1 MKLQPI
7 DIFIIGLYLVA
18 MIVIGLVLKKKASK
32 NMDSYFLG
40 GKTLPFYMLG
50 LSNASGQFD
59 ISGTMWMVTLAFI
72 YGIKSAWVPWL
83 WPVFNQIF
91 LMVYLSVWLRRSNVL
106 TGAEWI
112 QTRFGKNKGASLSH
126 TIVVIYALIGVLG
139 FLSYGFIGVGKFM
152 EIFFPWDFVSQ
163 YVPFDIPAEY
173 VPHAYGIFFTAIAT
187 IYVMLGGMLSIVW
200 TDVVQ
205 FAIMTVAGITIA
217 GIAMMKVSPET
228 IASIVPAGWDSLMPG
243 WNLDLHWTDIFSD
256 VNTKIMND
264 QFGLFGIFIMMMLF
278 KGVFNSMAGP
288 APNYDMQKILSCRNG
303 KEAALMSGSVPV
315 ILLIPRYLMIMG
327 FTILAL
333 AFFKDLDLTTKTGA
347 IDFELILPNAI
358 NQFVPVGVCGL
369 LLAGLLAAFM
379 STFASTANAAPA
391 YIVNDIYKKY
401 INPNAS
407 NKTMI
412 RASYIVT
419 VAVVVV
425 SVVIG
430 FFVESVNSVLQWIT
444 SALYGRYIAANLL
457 KWHWW
462 RFNGNG
468 YFWGMIT
475 GILAAMVCPFIFDG
489 YTMVDGHFV
498 ERVGEYANNAP
509 MLPLFYFPVLLVVSL
524 IGCIVGTYAAPPVE
538 DETLERFYITVRPWG
553 YWKPVYNKVVAK
565 YPQVKANKNFK
576 RDMFNVAV
584 GIIWQMCLTIIPMY
598 IVIREGM
605 PLITSILILAIT
617 TLVLKKNWYDK
628 MSKDE
633 VEYNALMEELKLNEK
648 K

>member
-1 MKLQPI
+1 MKLQMI
-7 DIFIIGLYLVA
+7 DILIIALYLLA
-18 MIVIGLVLKKKASK
+18 MVVIGLVLKKRASK
-32 NMDSYFLG
+32 NMDAYFLG

-72 YGIKSAWVPWL
+72 YGVKSAWVPWL

-91 LMVYLSVWLRRSNVL
+91 LMAYLSVWLRRSNVL

-112 QTRFGKNKGASLSH
+112 QTRFGKDRGARLSH

-152 EIFFPWDFVSQ
+152 EIFFPWNVVSA

-187 IYVMLGGMLSIVW
+187 FYVMLGGMLSIVW

-205 FAIMTVAGITIA
+205 FAIMTVAGIIIA
-217 GIAMMKVSPET
+217 VIAMMKVSPET
-228 IASIVPAGWDSLMPG
+228 LAAIVPEGWTSLMPS
-243 WNLDLHWTDIFSD
+243 WTLDMDWTGMLAS
-256 VNTKIMND
+256 VNDKIAAD
-264 QFGLFGIFIMMMLF
+264 QYGLFGIFIMMMLF

-288 APNYDMQKILSCRNG
+288 APNYDMQKILSCRSG

-315 ILLIPRYLMIMG
+315 ILLVPRYLMIMG
-327 FTILAL
+327 FTVLAL
-333 AFFKDLDLTTKTGA
+333 AFFDQLDLTTQTGA

-401 INPNAS
+401 INPSAS
-407 NKTMI
+407 NRTMI
-412 RASYIVT
+412 RASHVVT
-419 VAVVVV
+419 IAVVVL

-444 SALYGRYIAANLL
+444 SALWGGYIAANLL

-475 GILAAMVCPFIFDG
+475 GIAASMVCPFIFDS

-498 ERVGEYANNAP
+498 ERVGEYAGCAP
-509 MLPLFYFPVLLVVSL
+509 LLPLFYFPLLFAISL
-524 IGCIVGTYAAPPVE
+524 AGCVAGTYMAPPV
-538 DETLERFYITVRPWG
+538 DDATLERFYITVRPWG
-553 YWKPVYNKVVAK
+553 FWKPVHDKVVAR
-565 YPQVKANKNFK
+565 YPQVTANTHFK
-576 RDMFNVAV
+576 RDMVNVAV
-584 GIIWQMCLTIIPMY
+584 GIVWQMCLTVIPMY

-605 PLITSILILAIT
+605 PLLTSLLILGIT

-628 MSKDE
+628 MCRDEAEYNRLMKE
-633 VEYNALMEELKLNEK
+633 VE
-648 K
+648 

>member
-1 MKLQPI
+1 MKLQLV
-7 DIFIIGLYLVA
+7 DVLIIALYLVA
-18 MIVIGLVLKKKASK
+18 MVVIGLLLKKRASK
-32 NMDSYFLG
+32 NMDAYFLG
-40 GKTLPFYMLG
+40 GKKLPFYMLG

-72 YGIKSAWVPWL
+72 YGVKSAWIPWL

-91 LMVYLSVWLRRSNVL
+91 LMVYLSMWLRRSNVL

-112 QTRFGKNKGASLSH
+112 QTRFGKDRGAKLSH

-139 FLSYGFIGVGKFM
+139 FLSYGFVGVGKFM
-152 EIFFPWDFVSQ
+152 EIFFPWDIISQ
-163 YVPFDIPAEY
+163 YVPFSIPAEY

-187 IYVMLGGMLSIVW
+187 IYVMFGGMLSIVW

-205 FAIMTVAGITIA
+205 FAIMTVAGVVIA
-217 GIAMMKVSPET
+217 VIAMMNVSPDT
-228 IASIVPAGWDSLMPG
+228 LAAIVPEGWNSLMPS
-243 WNLDLHWTDIFSD
+243 WKLDMNWTGIFSE
-256 VNTKIMND
+256 VNEKIMND
-264 QFGLFGIFIMMMLF
+264 QYSLFGIFLMMMLF
-278 KGVFNSMAGP
+278 KGIFNSMAGP
-288 APNYDMQKILSCRNG
+288 APNYDMQKILSCRSG
-303 KEAALMSGSVPV
+303 KEASLMSGSVPV

-333 AFFKDLDLTTKTGA
+333 AYFQDLDLTTKAGG

-358 NQFVPVGVCGL
+358 NQFVPVGVAGL

-401 INPNAS
+401 INPKAS
-407 NKTMI
+407 DKTTI

-419 VAVVVV
+419 IGVVVV
-425 SVVIG
+425 STCIG

-444 SALYGRYIAANLL
+444 SALYGGYIAANVL

-468 YFWGMIT
+468 YFWGMIA
-475 GILAAMVCPFIFDG
+475 GILAALVCPFIFDN

-498 ERVGEYANNAP
+498 ARVGEYANNAP

-524 IGCIVGTYAAPPVE
+524 IGCIVGTYTAPAV
-538 DETLERFYITVRPWG
+538 DDNTLMRFYITIRPWG
-553 YWKPVYNKVVAK
+553 FWKPVHEKAVAL
-565 YPQVKANKNFK
+565 YPQVTANKNFK
-576 RDMFNVAV
+576 RDMFNVTI

-598 IVIREGM
+598 IVIREQL
-605 PLITSILILAIT
+605 PLITSVTILAIT
-617 TLVLKKNWYDK
+617 TLILKKNWYDK
-628 MSKDE
+628 MSKEE
-633 VEYNALMEELKLNEK
+633 VEYNALMKEIKLPE
-648 K
+648 